1 MGLCDYE
8 VFLRWS
14 RFRSNSKFD
23 LIYITHGRMLKK
35 DKSELL
41 KENLKDFLRE
51 YVEEFGRDDTEEII
65 ERISQ
70 LAKYKIHKIISDHN
84 NLIEFMNNL

>member
-1 MGLCDYE
+1 
-8 VFLRWS
+8 
-14 RFRSNSKFD
+14 
-23 LIYITHGRMLKK
+23 MLKK

-41 KENLKDFLRE
+41 KENVKNFLRE
-51 YVEEFGRDDTEEII
+51 YVEEFGREDTEEII

-70 LAKYKIHKIISDHN
+70 LAKYKIHKIISDHK

>member
-1 MGLCDYE
+1 
-8 VFLRWS
+8 
-14 RFRSNSKFD
+14 
-23 LIYITHGRMLKK
+23 MLKK

-41 KENLKDFLRE
+41 KENVKDFLRE

-70 LAKYKIHKIISDHN
+70 LKYKMHKIISDHK